1 LRELQNC
8 WWGGN
13 VAKRDEGKWVPYLST
28 EIGSGKGKKLFS
40 TMLII
45 WRESDR
51 WMTSLPYTLLLQASY
66 SSPWSSYNP
75 LWYSYSS

>member
-13 VAKRDEGKWVPYLST
+13 VGKRDEGKWVAYLST

-40 TMLII
+40 TMRQVDDKPSMCPPL
-45 WRESDR
+45 
-51 WMTSLPYTLLLQASY
+51 TVLLLLHG
-66 SSPWSSYNP
+66 P
-75 LWYSYSS
+75 LTILSWYSYSS